1 MPKVRSFSF
10 VRTETVRHVR
20 WIEFNRPKVNA
31 FNRQMVDETYVAIEQ
46 AVEDPAVRVIVIAS
60 AIEGYLSA
68 GADLNAFKGIS
79 VEGMRQ
85 WVTQCHGIARLLRTS
100 PKPLL
105 AAVNGTAV
113 GGGLEMTLHCDVRFA
128 AADARL
134 GQPEIKI
141 AFIPPIATTQAL
153 ARLIG
158 RSRAIRYLYEGRMVP
173 AAEALAWGLIDEIV
187 APEKL
192 REHVQAY
199 ADELSA
205 KSASA
210 LAAIRRTI
218 TLGGGMTFDDGMALE
233 LEEAAALAATPD
245 FAEGVDA
252 FLSKRAPQWT
262 RG

>member
-1 MPKVRSFSF
+1 M
-10 VRTETVRHVR
+10 R

-158 RSRAIRYLYEGRMVP
+158 RSRAIRYLYEGP
-173 AAEALAWGLIDEIV
+173 ACAAW
-187 APEKL
+187 P
-192 REHVQAY
+192 RPCCPW
-199 ADELSA
+199 
-205 KSASA
+205 
-210 LAAIRRTI
+210 RRS
-218 TLGGGMTFDDGMALE
+218 LQ
-233 LEEAAALAATPD
+233 
-245 FAEGVDA
+245 V
-252 FLSKRAPQWT
+252 RV
-262 RG
+262 R